1 MSLRTLQI
9 ANIVG
14 FALVIALNVLANAL
28 PINGYT
34 TGELS
39 EFYPNL
45 FVPAGFTFS
54 IWGVIYL
61 LLLIFIIYQIRNWW
75 SKHRLDMSFVER
87 IGPMFFVSC
96 VANASWI
103 IVWHYV
109 QPVLALA
116 IMLTILSSLLSIY
129 RRLDIGKTDNSAV
142 SFWAVKLPFSIYLG
156 WITVAT
162 IANVTTVFVHLG
174 WDGGAF
180 GEVNWT
186 ITMIAIATLIGAFI
200 LFDRRDIGYAAVLIW
215 AFYGIYSKQQ
225 AAVTPNGIPT
235 TTLIAI
241 GVLGALILYTLLRR
255 NRAS

>member
-14 FALVIALNVLANAL
+14 FVLVIVMNYLAVNL

-39 EFYPNL
+39 DLYPNL

-61 LLLIFIIYQIRNWW
+61 LLIIFIVYHIRNWW
-75 SKHRLDMSFVER
+75 SKDQLDMSFVER

-96 VANASWI
+96 LANASWI
-103 IVWHYV
+103 IAWHYV
-109 QPVLALA
+109 QPTLALA

-129 RRLDIGKTDNSAV
+129 RRLDIGKSDNNSF
-142 SFWAVKLPFSIYLG
+142 SFWAVKLPFSVYLG

-186 ITMIAIATLIGAFI
+186 ITMITVATIIGAFI
-200 LFDRRDIGYAAVLIW
+200 LFDRRDIGYAAVLVW
-215 AFYGIYSKQQ
+215 AFFGIYSKQQ
-225 AAVTPNGIPT
+225 VATPTNSIPMAALV
-235 TTLIAI
+235 AI
-241 GVLGALILYTLLRR
+241 GVLVAVAIATRLQKS
-255 NRAS
+255 NPA